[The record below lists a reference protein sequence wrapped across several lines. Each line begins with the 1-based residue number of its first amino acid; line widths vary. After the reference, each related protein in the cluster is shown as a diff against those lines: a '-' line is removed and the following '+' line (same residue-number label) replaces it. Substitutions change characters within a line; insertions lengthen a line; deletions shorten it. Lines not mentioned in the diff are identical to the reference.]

1 MARDLPRV
9 WLAEP
14 NTEDQIVGLPAER
27 GLDVSCEPP
36 QSTAKAR
43 SLGSWDRTRSP
54 GSTDTFGFAPEWSVM
69 AQLSRSASPAI
80 WCIPRVHGTNRKGGS
95 DEGRTDA
102 LAAGPMPASQDRGR
116 VYRAQGRRDRA

>member
-36 QSTAKAR
+36 QSTAKDGAIPRFMGSNPKPRIDGHVRFR
-43 SLGSWDRTRSP
+43 SL
-54 GSTDTFGFAPEWSVM
+54 
-69 AQLSRSASPAI
+69 
-80 WCIPRVHGTNRKGGS
+80 N
-95 DEGRTDA
+95 GR
-102 LAAGPMPASQDRGR
+102 
-116 VYRAQGRRDRA
+116 